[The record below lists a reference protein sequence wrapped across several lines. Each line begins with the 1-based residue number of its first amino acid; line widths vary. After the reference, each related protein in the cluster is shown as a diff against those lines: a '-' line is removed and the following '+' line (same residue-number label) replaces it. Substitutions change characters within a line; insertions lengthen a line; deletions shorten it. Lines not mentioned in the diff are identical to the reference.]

1 MCVVI
6 DANKAADFCKQDHPY
21 LKTLLRWV
29 NSGGRIASGGHLEKE
44 LFKVQAMKGL
54 LTEWS
59 RAGKLVRISATKV
72 AAREAVVKQHCV
84 SDDPHVVALAIEA
97 KAHIVVTEDKKL
109 IVDLRNTR
117 IVGQRRR
124 IYKENSAS
132 PMRVDRHIAL
142 LRSSDCQ

>member
-6 DANKAADFCKQDHPY
+6 DANKAADFCNQHHPY

-29 NSGGRIASGGHLEKE
+29 NSGGRIASGGHLERE
-44 LFKVQAMKGL
+44 LFKVQAMKGI

-59 RAGKLVRISATKV
+59 RSGKLVRISADKV
-72 AAREAVVKQHCV
+72 SAREAVVKQHCV
-84 SDDPHVVALAIEA
+84 SDDPHVIALAIEA

-109 IVDLRNTR
+109 IVDLRNKQ
-117 IVGQRRR
+117 IVGHRRR

-132 PMRVDRHIAL
+132 PMRIDRHIAL